1 MGRYT
6 TVQAYSDTNQN
17 TRSVSY
23 EQATGSAA
31 AKSGA
36 VRAEKVDNP
45 YGSTAGAGSGEFHVY
60 RHARAREMARMR
72 QLDEEEA
79 EQKADA
85 EFKEKVSAWK
95 TEEEQRTEKRRKK
108 RQREK
113 EAKLRKKNMKLGGV
127 GFENGV
133 DDGPAKVNNG
143 QEEEFEY
150 TPTHK
155 AQREQGKGDETESK
169 LPDAPSANQLPI
181 GSAAPAAAF
190 ANDGSFLELMKKQF
204 GEEDSAGEKSVENQA
219 KTKHV
224 AEQTIESEQGINV
237 VSTKQD

>member
-31 AKSGA
+31 AKAGA
-36 VRAEKVDNP
+36 VKAEKVDNP

-60 RHARAREMARMR
+60 RHARAREMARMK
-72 QLDEEEA
+72 QLDEQEA

-85 EFKEKVSAWK
+85 EFEEKVSAWK
-95 TEEEQRTEKRRKK
+95 SEEERRTEKRRRK

-127 GFENGV
+127 GFENEV
-133 DDGPAKVNNG
+133 DSGCL
-143 QEEEFEY
+143 
-150 TPTHK
+150 
-155 AQREQGKGDETESK
+155 KGDEQEFDYSPLHSVAKVQGQDNEVGPKQPNATSGDE
-169 LPDAPSANQLPI
+169 APVMPATSAT
-181 GSAAPAAAF
+181 GF
-190 ANDGSFLELMKKQF
+190 ANDGSFLELMKKKL
-204 GEEDSAGEKSVENQA
+204 EEKNNAIGLSDKNAMTNK
-219 KTKHV
+219 
-224 AEQTIESEQGINV
+224 AEQSIGSESSNNV
-237 VSTKQD
+237 VAAKQE

>member
-23 EQATGSAA
+23 EQATGSASS
-31 AKSGA
+31 KTGA
-36 VRAEKVDNP
+36 VKAEKVDNP

-60 RHARAREMARMR
+60 RHARAREMARMK

-85 EFKEKVSAWK
+85 AFEEKVSSWK
-95 TEEEQRTEKRRKK
+95 NEEDQKTEKRRRK

-127 GFENGV
+127 GVENAMDNGF
-133 DDGPAKVNNG
+133 AKG
-143 QEEEFEY
+143 SGEEEEEFDY
-150 TPTHK
+150 TPLLSSTK
-155 AQREQGKGDETESK
+155 VQARDEKIGPKS
-169 LPDAPSANQLPI
+169 PGAPSGEEIPTTT
-181 GSAAPAAAF
+181 PASSIEF
-190 ANDGSFLELMKKQF
+190 ADDGSFLELMKKKLNNANKPYD
-204 GEEDSAGEKSVENQA
+204 ETVAAKKKKS
-219 KTKHV
+219 
-224 AEQTIESEQGINV
+224 EQTVKIEEGSNI
-237 VSTKQD
+237 VSVKQE